1 MMAFVIPFRSK
12 ASSDNWKYH
21 SALVNRTIK
30 SISNQ
35 MNSDFKI
42 IIVYSDYPE
51 NKVDNEFVIWLHY
64 PFPFLKVQDITDYE
78 SHAKKYLKTD
88 RGIEFSMDKGRKSI
102 FGSKHAKELGCNY
115 IMCVDAD
122 DLVSNKISEF
132 VADNNRTNCPGWYV
146 DKGYVYIENKNLLF
160 HYPKKF
166 YNFCGSSYIVRSDL
180 VSIPAFESKNL
191 LDYCFFEGHAW
202 LIIFLKDYK
211 RAILQP
217 LPFYAAVYIL
227 NSVSWMNSGSIF
239 LKTGLKKW
247 AKIFIYGQFIN
258 GKFRREFT
266 LQKIDKKLKCAS
278 LRS

>member
-12 ASSDNWKYH
+12 ASSDNWRYH
-21 SALVNRTIK
+21 SALLNRTIK

-35 MNSDFKI
+35 LNSDFRI
-42 IIVYSDYPE
+42 IVVYSDYPE
-51 NKVDNEFVIWLHY
+51 NKIDSEFIIWLHFPY
-64 PFPFLKVQDITDYE
+64 PFLKVQNITDYE

-88 RGIEFSMDKGRKSI
+88 RDVEFSMDKGRKSI
-102 FGSKHAKELGCNY
+102 FGSRHAKGLDCNY

-132 VADNNRTNCPGWYV
+132 VADNNGTNCPGWYV

-180 VSIPAFESKNL
+180 VSIPDFESKNL
-191 LDYCFFEGHAW
+191 LEYCFFEGHAW
-202 LIIFLKDYK
+202 LIIFLRDYK

-217 LPFYAAVYIL
+217 LPFYGVIYIL
-227 NSVSWMNSGSIF
+227 NSVSWMNSQASFIN
-239 LKTGLKKW
+239 KGLKKW
-247 AKIFIYGQFIN
+247 AKMLLYGQVKYAGI
-258 GKFRREFT
+258 KKEFT
-266 LQKIDKKLKCAS
+266 LFRIQKDIVQ
-278 LRS
+278 